1 VKKIVLAPEVLDY
14 VRAELGARPLTGSD
28 VEAILTR
35 AKERSVLAQHD
46 DDVRLEDL
54 KEAVDSFIDPLDP
67 NLLAMQEL
75 AAVLSSSDKRYLPPR
90 YAGADRALLLEDFAR
105 LKLAT
110 ARR

>member
-1 VKKIVLAPEVLDY
+1 
-14 VRAELGARPLTGSD
+14 

-35 AKERSVLAQHD
+35 AKERSVLAEHD

-90 YAGADRALLLEDFAR
+90 YAEADRALLLEDFAR
-105 LKLAT
+105 LKIVT